1 MTIIDSLLFSVN
13 VILFQNIILSN
24 FFGVCTFFTPFYRN
38 RPLHTIYFG
47 TAFVLTINSIA
58 TYLVYTN
65 FLVPFGLDYL
75 YILVFA
81 LMSFIFIQC
90 TEIVTKKFTNLFSL
104 RISSYLP
111 LIVSNCLL
119 LGVSLYIIR
128 QDFSLFEV
136 ILFCI
141 VASFG
146 YTFTL
151 YSSSFIL
158 DRIDK
163 LNIIEPAKGMP
174 IGFLILAIISLTFN
188 GLMG

>member
-1 MTIIDSLLFSVN
+1 MTILDSVLFSVG
-13 VILFQNIILSN
+13 VVLFQNIILSN
-24 FFGVCTFFTPFYRN
+24 FFGVCTFFTTFYRG
-38 RPLHTIYFG
+38 RSLHSIYFG
-47 TAFVLTINSIA
+47 TTIVLTLNSVA

-104 RISSYLP
+104 RLSSFLP

-119 LGVSLYIIR
+119 FGVSIYIINK
-128 QDFSLFEV
+128 QFTFAEV
-136 ILFCI
+136 ILFCV

-151 YSSSFIL
+151 FTGSYIQ
-158 DRIDK
+158 DRTDK
-163 LNIIEPAKGMP
+163 LDIIEPAKGMP

-188 GLMG
+188 GLVG